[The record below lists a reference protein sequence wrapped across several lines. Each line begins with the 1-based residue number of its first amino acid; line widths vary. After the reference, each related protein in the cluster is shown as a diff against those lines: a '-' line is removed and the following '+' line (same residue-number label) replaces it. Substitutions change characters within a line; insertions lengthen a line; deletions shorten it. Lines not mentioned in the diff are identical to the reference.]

1 MLSNSRHILA
11 GKTYRVVRNNRAIKR
26 ALSVHVP
33 PRFLRHAGFSQ
44 TQSRVNRASLV
55 HRAVAAREDVR
66 DDGVFSIFASS
77 VDVRVVGFA
86 LHFVTYFR
94 AFERFTRSERV
105 PTMMLSVFIS
115 I

>member
-1 MLSNSRHILA
+1 
-11 GKTYRVVRNNRAIKR
+11 
-26 ALSVHVP
+26 
-33 PRFLRHAGFSQ
+33 
-44 TQSRVNRASLV
+44 
-55 HRAVAAREDVR
+55 VR

-94 AFERFTRSERV
+94 ACERFTRSERV

>member
-66 DDGVFSIFASS
+66 DDGVFSIVS
-77 VDVRVVGFA
+77 VDVSFV
-86 LHFVTYFR
+86 LHFLTYFR
-94 AFERFTRSERV
+94 MYVRDSCEASEY
-105 PTMMLSVFIS
+105 L
-115 I
+115 